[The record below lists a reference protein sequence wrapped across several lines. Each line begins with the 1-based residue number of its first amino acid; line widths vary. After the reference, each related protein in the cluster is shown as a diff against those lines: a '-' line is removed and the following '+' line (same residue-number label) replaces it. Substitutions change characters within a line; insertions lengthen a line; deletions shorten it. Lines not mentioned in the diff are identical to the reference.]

1 MVEVNDLGDDI
12 FQWNFRLFRAK
23 CSNMVVQLYNVVNIL
38 FNKDSNLLVT
48 TSSIYVKH
56 TTCFEQITVLYK
68 IACKYKS
75 WKKLSSDSVTLSR
88 H

>member
-1 MVEVNDLGDDI
+1 M
-12 FQWNFRLFRAK
+12 
-23 CSNMVVQLYNVVNIL
+23 L
-38 FNKDSNLLVT
+38 FNKDSNLLVMN
-48 TSSIYVKH
+48 SSIYVKH

-75 WKKLSSDSVTLSR
+75 LKKLSSDSVTLSR